1 MLRRQEVFVI
11 YGCVLNVFSDLASQS
26 SSLNRCGLGI
36 DANRCIVMALPLAML
51 KGLQMRTPV
60 KLGLAG
66 VFCFAIITIAFDI
79 LRAVETNT
87 NGGIQGSTALWTN
100 LESAI
105 AVIVSC
111 LPSLVALFN
120 PKNEQNGGRH
130 GGPYRQRSLAIS
142 ESAELYINTRSSSKS
157 AYSERTSA
165 EGQSDQ
171 GIVSPTGSVQE
182 PSTGHAK
189 SEGSLTV

>member
-26 SSLNRCGLGI
+26 SSLNGCGLVV
-36 DANRCIVMALPLAML
+36 DAKRYIVMALPLAML

-87 NGGIQGSTALWTN
+87 KGGIEGSTALWTN
-100 LESAI
+100 LESTI

-111 LPSLVALFN
+111 LPSLVAMFN
-120 PKNEQNGGRH
+120 PKNEQRGGRH
-130 GGPYRQRSLAIS
+130 SSPYRQRSLAIAN
-142 ESAELYINTRSSSKS
+142 SAELYINTRSSSKS
-157 AYSERTSA
+157 GYSQRTSA
-165 EGQSDQ
+165 GGHSDH
-171 GIVSPTGSVQE
+171 GIVSSTSSMQE
-182 PSTGHAK
+182 TPTGHAH
-189 SEGSLTV
+189 SEGSLPV